1 VIATSKA
8 TELFIGELAAK
19 AHQIAVANNRKTL
32 KLEDIMAAARMNPR
46 QMEFL
51 DECFSI
57 KK

>member
-1 VIATSKA
+1 MLASSKA
-8 TELFIGELAAK
+8 TELFLGELSSK
-19 AHQIAVANNRKTL
+19 AYQIAVANNRKTI